1 MKKSF
6 LAVCS
11 LIILVTACSTGE
23 NAGPKGDLDN
33 NVFTDEIFGL
43 QLGIPETWQVNQ
55 SDAYDEQT
63 ILRLKRDELTDF
75 EIKIQPL
82 LPAQHFED
90 FMSERLRLVKSRS
103 SLFSA
108 FGIKSVRNVKKI
120 ITEING
126 TPFHLLVFNYK
137 RKDAEEEMVQAQFY
151 RQTGR
156 DVISFITNGRAN
168 EGKDPIGDSIDAID
182 FSLLPPA
189 DDSQVKIDRD
199 YYQEGIKSTDK
210 DGYFSLYEYDMIFL
224 LPEEYT
230 IRRNLYADGWSTR
243 LEKDEDNHI
252 VITQRVIDP
261 DNTYNDQIRST
272 IKGLNESFGK
282 QLVNL
287 KSRVIDAKEYDYFSL
302 RKIDISRSSLEA
314 YKEEFISE
322 FGTEAYEKEY
332 EKTSQIPKGAGVMLF
347 TRPVSDYGF
356 LNMELTYT
364 SRDNQEEFLKIVD
377 GIDSF

>member
-11 LIILVTACSTGE
+11 LIILVTACSSGKNT
-23 NAGPKGDLDN
+23 GPKGDLDN

-43 QLGIPETWQVNQ
+43 QLGIPETWQVNK

-108 FGIKSVRNVKKI
+108 FGIKSIRNVKKI

-168 EGKDPIGDSIDAID
+168 EGRDPIGDSIDAID
-182 FSLLPPA
+182 FSLLP
-189 DDSQVKIDRD
+189 
-199 YYQEGIKSTDK
+199 
-210 DGYFSLYEYDMIFL
+210 
-224 LPEEYT
+224 
-230 IRRNLYADGWSTR
+230 
-243 LEKDEDNHI
+243 
-252 VITQRVIDP
+252 
-261 DNTYNDQIRST
+261 
-272 IKGLNESFGK
+272 
-282 QLVNL
+282 
-287 KSRVIDAKEYDYFSL
+287 
-302 RKIDISRSSLEA
+302 
-314 YKEEFISE
+314 
-322 FGTEAYEKEY
+322 
-332 EKTSQIPKGAGVMLF
+332 
-347 TRPVSDYGF
+347 
-356 LNMELTYT
+356 
-364 SRDNQEEFLKIVD
+364 
-377 GIDSF
+377 